1 MASKKLEEKYQKILK
16 DCQRRPE
23 NRHCF
28 DCSSRGNQY
37 VVLNFNTFVCTSCSG
52 IHREMQHKIKSVREP
67 PQHPGCGRMRQ
78 GGSIGSQHLA
88 HLRARL
94 AGGHVHLLDR

>member
-37 VVLNFNTFVCTSCSG
+37 VVLNFNTFGCTSCAG

-67 PQHPGCGRMRQ
+67 PQRPGVRM
-78 GGSIGSQHLA
+78 H
-88 HLRARL
+88 AR
-94 AGGHVHLLDR
+94 GE